1 MSKKKAIIAVAVIV
15 VLLLLG
21 SWMYYTGIL
30 AKILYIL
37 LMMSIPPTPKETIPQ
52 WPKPPQ
58 NVTFAPPSETS
69 QAAVNETRIA
79 VERIELIKVADKIE
93 TYTDVNMKP
102 VIEPVS
108 IMDKV
113 HLLLKREGWWV
124 EADSVMM
131 GYYEGKMAI
140 VAAFPANEIGVFV
153 IKPKPDLRLRTV
165 TGTLRLRVSFA
176 TDITSF
182 VVLVDAP
189 SPRNPSGGPSPWI
202 FAVVADQYAD
212 ASYAR
217 ASGAFFGKNFFIHPD
232 ISWGG
237 WVVYD
242 FNYSDLWPGPENII
256 GWPLDPDAR
265 IAIRFSAKNVSVG
278 KAVPFDGPYF
288 AAVGVDTTVYEPSA
302 VCRIT
307 VRNNFT
313 SEFIALRVRAKS
325 DYVYIPLSRPLKPGE
340 SVSATVSFLEEFKLG
355 ETYDIT
361 IEAIYVHMIT
371 EDCGEFREI
380 VKTVQVPCVGG

>member
-1 MSKKKAIIAVAVIV
+1 MDGTGNVGGGGFEQKKAIIAVAVIV

-37 LMMSIPPTPKETIPQ
+37 LIMSIPPTPKETIPQ

-102 VIEPVS
+102 VIEPAS
-108 IMDKV
+108 
-113 HLLLKREGWWV
+113 HLRLKREGWWV

-140 VAAFPANEIGVFV
+140 VAAFPANKIGVFV

-165 TGTLRLRVSFA
+165 TDTLRLRVSFA

-189 SPRNPSGGPSPWI
+189 SPRNPLGG
-202 FAVVADQYAD
+202 
-212 ASYAR
+212 
-217 ASGAFFGKNFFIHPD
+217 
-232 ISWGG
+232 
-237 WVVYD
+237 
-242 FNYSDLWPGPENII
+242 
-256 GWPLDPDAR
+256 
-265 IAIRFSAKNVSVG
+265 
-278 KAVPFDGPYF
+278 
-288 AAVGVDTTVYEPSA
+288 
-302 VCRIT
+302 
-307 VRNNFT
+307 
-313 SEFIALRVRAKS
+313 
-325 DYVYIPLSRPLKPGE
+325 
-340 SVSATVSFLEEFKLG
+340 
-355 ETYDIT
+355 
-361 IEAIYVHMIT
+361 
-371 EDCGEFREI
+371 
-380 VKTVQVPCVGG
+380 